1 MRINYPVLTD
11 LVRTKHRGQSY
22 GKHDYYYHL
31 ECVRNKVDDI
41 CPEHL
46 NHEFRHLDA
55 IALCHDLLED
65 TNTTYDELVYCI
77 GKSNAEAVK
86 LLSKNYCV
94 PYSYEKYINLI
105 KTNELALIVK
115 KADTLCNLEESVKI
129 NDIKRIKKYTKQL
142 VMLCED

>member
-1 MRINYPVLTD
+1 MDNLSEVYTFVKKAHAGQTYGTRDYMYHINNVYRRVYD
-11 LVRTKHRGQSY
+11 LISDVN
-22 GKHDYYYHL
+22 
-31 ECVRNKVDDI
+31 V
-41 CPEHL
+41 
-46 NHEFRHLDA
+46 DA

-65 TNTTYDELVYCI
+65 TTVTYIELVELI
-77 GKSNAEAVK
+77 GVENAEVVK

-94 PYSYEKYINLI
+94 PYSYEKYINLV